1 MNNFVPF
8 IDRQFPVTILSAECY
23 KERKAGS
30 GQTLTGLGKWW
41 GRKPLILVRAT
52 LLGHLMPASDDE
64 QRDMEI
70 FLKILTMDD
79 EGLRSRQK
87 KKIDG
92 RKWAT
97 MTLSEKLK
105 DCRRPEEIDGPSPEA
120 WREINA
126 HLGTEASNLVGLFQQ
141 LSLMRFGTLA
151 KVGDCFC
158 GGGSIPFEAARM
170 GLEAY
175 ASDLN
180 PIACLL
186 TWGALNIVGGGPEKA
201 KEVQEEQDRVYKAV
215 EKQIEEWGIERSGEG
230 WRAEYYL
237 YCVEVQTED
246 GWKIP
251 LSPSWVIGK
260 KTKTIAILKPDPKNR
275 CFEIEIKSSAT
286 DDDMKRAENG
296 TIEKGWITNPH
307 TGSRVQLATLRGD
320 NRRVTGKDE
329 RGKIVYENFNTLRPW
344 ENEDVT
350 PRPDDLFQERLY
362 CVRWETPKGSVYR
375 APDGHDLK
383 NEEKCLR
390 ILKENFEEWQEEGH
404 IPSMRIEPGYNTAQ
418 PIRER
423 GWTHW
428 HHLFNPR
435 QLLVNGLFNALGSEN
450 IAFWNNQIQNW
461 SSKLTVMNRDA
472 GRGQQT
478 FSNQSLNTLNDY
490 CTRALKMLRDL
501 RTDTSSSTTG
511 SALTSTI
518 KCGSAATSPACAHFW
533 VTDPPYADAV
543 NYDELSEFFLAWVEK
558 KLPKLFPE
566 WSTSSNRHQA
576 VRGKGESF
584 ADTISQIY
592 ANLRKHTLPGGAQTI
607 MFNHSSNEV
616 WGEMTDI
623 LIRAGLEV
631 TSLWSIRTETENA
644 SKGKGNY
651 VQATYLIQ
659 VKARDDSRP
668 PGMKASV
675 LLEVLRETERQ
686 VASMQSLNKGEQL
699 LFNMSDFALAGK
711 TAQMKVL
718 TRYNKFVGVPHAE
731 IKNFAQ
737 EMGRKAEEH
746 VSRMLIP
753 EGFCA
758 ETWSEL
764 TGPERFYLSTVSAES
779 EGNTS
784 LQSIQDAGRLYMEG
798 RNTKDLV
805 EVESANAARLVTP
818 EEARGRDSIL
828 GLFGGNLLAP
838 TFSAVWQTIRKDP
851 EEGNRILKEV
861 FPEDLADKVGAIKEI
876 LEWMGSLK
884 MEHWTISAEAAK
896 ALRNI
901 AGRI

>member
-1 MNNFVPF
+1 MNNFSPF
-8 IDRQFPVTILSAECY
+8 IDRQFPVTLLSAECY

-64 QRDMEI
+64 RRDMEI

-79 EGLRSRQK
+79 GGLKRRQK
-87 KKIDG
+87 KKVDG
-92 RKWAT
+92 RKWTT

-105 DCRRPEEIDGPSPEA
+105 DCRRPEEIEGPSPEA

-126 HLGTEASNLVGLFQQ
+126 HLGTEATDLVTLFHQ
-141 LSLMRFGTLA
+141 LSLQRFGAVA

-201 KEVQEEQDRVYKAV
+201 KEVEEEQKRVYAEV
-215 EKQIEEWGIERSGEG
+215 ERQIEEWGIEKSKEG

-251 LSPSWVIGK
+251 LAPSWVIGK
-260 KTKTIAILKPDPKNR
+260 KTKTIAVLKPVPSECKFD
-275 CFEIEIKSSAT
+275 IEIKSGVS
-286 DDDMKRAENG
+286 DSEMKIAEKG
-296 TIEKGWITNPH
+296 AIEKGWITNPF

-320 NRRVTGKDE
+320 NRRVVGKDE
-329 RGKIVYENFNTLRPW
+329 KGKPVYENFNTLRLW
-344 ENEDVT
+344 ENEDVV
-350 PRPDDLFQERLY
+350 PRPSDLFQERLY
-362 CVRWETPKGSVYR
+362 CTRWEGPKGSVYR
-375 APDGHDLK
+375 APDSHDLS

-390 ILKENFEEWQEEGH
+390 LLRERFDEWQGDGH
-404 IPSMRIEPGYNTAQ
+404 LPSMRIEPGYNTGQ

-435 QLLVNGLFNALGSEN
+435 QLVVNGLIATKSSNLLQVTRALEFNCKLARWLGAAGVEAGSN
-450 IAFWNNQIQNW
+450 KANQ
-461 SSKLTVMNRDA
+461 A
-472 GRGQQT
+472 
-478 FSNQSLNTLNDY
+478 LNTLFNY
-490 CTRALKMLRDL
+490 CARGSKTL
-501 RTDTSSSTTG
+501 SSTP
-511 SALTSTI
+511 SALPITSATGLI
-518 KCGSAATSPACAHFW
+518 ENKSAGSLSKPQNFW
-533 VTDPPYADAV
+533 LTDPPYADAI

-558 KLPKLFPE
+558 KIPKLFPE
-566 WSTSSNRHQA
+566 WSTTSSRHKA

-584 ADTISQIY
+584 ATTISDIY
-592 ANLRKHTLPGGAQTI
+592 RNLKDHTLPGGAQTI

-623 LIRAGLEV
+623 LIRSGLEV

-718 TRYNKFVGVPHAE
+718 TRCNKFVGVPQAE

-764 TGPERFYLSTVSAES
+764 TGPERFYLSTVAAEA

-805 EVESANAARLVTP
+805 EVESANAARLATP
-818 EEARGRDSIL
+818 EEARARDSVL
-828 GLFGGNLLAP
+828 GLFGENLLAP
-838 TFSAVWQTIRKDP
+838 AFRAVWQTIRKDP
-851 EEGNRILKEV
+851 EEGNRILKEA
-861 FPEDLADKVGAIKEI
+861 FPDNLADKVGAIKEI
-876 LEWMGSLK
+876 LEWMGSLE
-884 MEHWTISAEAAK
+884 MEHWAPSAQAAN